1 MLASALVVEPYPVEM
16 AGIARSSWGE
26 VLRSARNAPEDWRIL
41 GPRGPIAERVEFA
54 VTPLARLK
62 GWLRRESVAD
72 DQALVIHPCK
82 QVHTF
87 GMRFAIDAVF
97 CDRDMTVIRVV
108 TLEPGRLSPMVRRA
122 EVCVELHEGRTQACG
137 VEPGVRL
144 EVAGP

>member
-1 MLASALVVEPYPVEM
+1 MLASALVGEPYPVEM

-26 VLRSARNAPEDWRIL
+26 VLRSARIAPEGRRLL
-41 GPRGPIAERVEFA
+41 GPRGPIAGRVEFA
-54 VTPLARLK
+54 VTPLARLR
-62 GWLRRESVAD
+62 GWLRRERVAD

-97 CDRDMTVIRVV
+97 CDRDMSVIRVV
-108 TLEPGRLSPMVRRA
+108 TLEPGRLSPLVRRA
-122 EVCVELHEGRTQACG
+122 EVCVELREGRAEACG